1 VTSSRK
7 AASPYARL
15 TPWTSVLE
23 LGGLAP
29 SPFAGLILADYGA
42 DVVRVDRPVTPFGP
56 PRDTLCRHKR
66 SIVIDLKHDTSR
78 RAFLELVKVADVLI
92 DPYRPGVMS
101 RLGLGPETL
110 RQINP
115 RLIYAHLH
123 GFRPDGMYGNRAGH
137 DINYLAV
144 SGILSLLG
152 RKGEKPAPPCNILGD
167 FAGGG
172 LVCVTGILMALL
184 HRSVTGQGQVVTAN
198 MVDGSAYLATFPRQQ
213 LGHMNMDKPRGEN
226 LLDGAAPFYEVYETK
241 DGRFVAVGAQEPQF
255 FSLLLKG
262 LELNEKDVP
271 KQWDRERWPETKAVF
286 TKVFARKTMAEW
298 RAVFDDT
305 DGCVS
310 PVLEMGETE
319 RPHKPLVEM
328 SGSPSLNV
336 DVQEDYPEL
345 KKGEGC
351 QEVLHEWVPGLEK
364 AMDVDATSKLL
375 TLERAK
381 L

>member
-1 VTSSRK
+1 M
-7 AASPYARL
+7 AAT
-15 TPWTSVLE
+15 TPPLKGLKVLE

-42 DVVRVDRPVTPFGP
+42 DVVRVDRPITPFGP
-56 PRDTLCRHKR
+56 PRDTLCRRKR
-66 SIVIDLKHDTSR
+66 SIVIDLKRDTSR
-78 RAFLELVKVADVLI
+78 RAFIELVKIADVLI
-92 DPYRPGVMS
+92 DPCRPGVMS

-123 GFRPDGMYGNRAGH
+123 GFRPDGMYGARAGH

-152 RKGEKPAPPCNILGD
+152 RKDEKPAPACNILGD

-172 LVCVTGILMALL
+172 LVCVAGILMALL
-184 HRSVTGQGQVVTAN
+184 HRQLTGEGQVVTAN
-198 MVDGSAYLATFPRQQ
+198 MVDGSAYLATFPRQH

-241 DGRFVAVGAQEPQF
+241 DRRFVAVGAQEPQF
-255 FSLLLKG
+255 YSLLLRG
-262 LELNEKDVP
+262 LGLDEENMP
-271 KQWDRERWPETKAVF
+271 KQWDREKWPEMKTLLAEVF
-286 TKVFARKTMAEW
+286 RRRTMEEW
-298 RAVFDDT
+298 RVVFDHT
-305 DGCVS
+305 DACVS

-319 RPHKPLVEM
+319 RPYRPLVEM
-328 SGSPSLNV
+328 SESPSLNV
-336 DVQEDYPEL
+336 DVQEDFPEL

-351 QEVLHEWVPGLEK
+351 QEVLREWVPGLEQ
-364 AMDVDATSKLL
+364 AMDVDDTSKLL
-375 TLERAK
+375 TLGLAK